1 MLAGADAGGG
11 NQVIASHLDLQKL
24 LLDQNLL
31 QLAY

>member
-1 MLAGADAGGG
+1 MLAGADAGEGDKM
-11 NQVIASHLDLQKL
+11 IACHLDLQKL